1 MIPNPTAHAVD
12 DTDRQKIDES
22 AFPLADHGE
31 FLSRGLTKREW
42 FAAMA
47 MQGLLSAESENWSI
61 GSCQK
66 LVETAVDHADA
77 LIKALGNEGAEYTEP
92 NPFLETSASES
103 PRSDIATNSQ

>member
-42 FAAMA
+42 FAAMVL
-47 MQGLLSAESENWSI
+47 QGIVSNNHMYSDQPYDVRDIARSAVS
-61 GSCQK
+61 
-66 LVETAVDHADA
+66 HADA
-77 LIKALGNEGAEYTEP
+77 LLNEL
-92 NPFLETSASES
+92 N
-103 PRSDIATNSQ
+103 RSDIAGDSQ